1 MHGIGPGPV
10 PPRSRRP
17 STAALAVERTGLTLV
32 SLCALGFL
40 SWISLLRAASV
51 TRRRAGWFALWCS
64 VACAVLGTV
73 FVAADP
79 GSDEI
84 EGWQGNVGMVLL
96 LLNAFA
102 GTAYYLYSDIRYR
115 ATAASPP
122 GLVGVSAHAPGHYP
136 APGTYAP
143 AAPAGPYA
151 PTAHGFPARPAS
163 GYPQPLPAPVPLSA
177 PYPGRIDQVR
187 AELDEL
193 SAYLRAEEAGRT
205 PADGPSDQVP
215 SDQVPS
221 DQVPSDHVPSG
232 YGPSDHVPSGHG
244 PSPSGP
250 APSGTAPEY
259 PGAHGWAPDSPD
271 GTTSR

>member
-17 STAALAVERTGLTLV
+17 STAALAVERAGLTVV
-32 SLCALGFL
+32 SLCAIGFL

-64 VACAVLGTV
+64 VACAVLGTFFIAV
-73 FVAADP
+73 DP

-84 EGWQGNVGMVLL
+84 EGWQGNLGMVFL

-115 ATAASPP
+115 ATAAAPP
-122 GLVGVSAHAPGHYP
+122 GFAGSYADAPGRYP
-136 APGTYAP
+136 APGTFAP

-151 PTAHGFPARPAS
+151 PTAHGAPARPAP
-163 GYPQPLPAPVPLSA
+163 GYAPPFPAPAP

-193 SAYLRAEEAGRT
+193 SAYLRAEEAGRA
-205 PADGPSDQVP
+205 PADSPP
-215 SDQVPS
+215 
-221 DQVPSDHVPSG
+221 
-232 YGPSDHVPSGHG
+232 GHG
-244 PSPSGP
+244 PSGGERTPAGSGT
-250 APSGTAPEY
+250 AGSGTAPEY
-259 PGAHGWAPDSPD
+259 PGAHGWAPDGPD
-271 GTTSR
+271 GTRSR